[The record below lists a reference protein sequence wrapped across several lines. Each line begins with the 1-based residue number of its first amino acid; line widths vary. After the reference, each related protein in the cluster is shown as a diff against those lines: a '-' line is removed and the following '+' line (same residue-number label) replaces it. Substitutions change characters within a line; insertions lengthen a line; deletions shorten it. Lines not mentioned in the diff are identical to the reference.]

1 MTRTAIMLLQHG
13 PLTLRDFHEIMGGH
27 SYSTHRNLLA
37 RLIEEGLVKR
47 IKMGVYALI
56 E

>member
-13 PLTLRDFHEIMGGH
+13 PLSLREFHEIMGGH
-27 SYSTHRNLLA
+27 SYSAHQKLLI
-37 RLIEEGLVKR
+37 RMVEDGLVKR

>member
-13 PLTLRDFHEIMGGH
+13 PLTLSEFHEIMGGH

-47 IKMGVYALI
+47 IKMGVYALAA
-56 E
+56 